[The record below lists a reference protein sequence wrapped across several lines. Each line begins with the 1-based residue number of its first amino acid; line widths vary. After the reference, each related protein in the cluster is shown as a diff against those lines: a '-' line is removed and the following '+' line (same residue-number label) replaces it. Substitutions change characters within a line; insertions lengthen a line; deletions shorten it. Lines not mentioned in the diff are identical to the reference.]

1 VQDILLLGGSGFIGS
16 RLCELLV
23 SRAGAAPGR
32 ITVATRRRAH
42 ARHLQTLP
50 GIVLQEADVHDDAA
64 LADLVARRSAVVN
77 LLGILHGDE
86 AAFLRVHAA
95 LPRRLAHACRE
106 AGVARIVHISALGA
120 ASDAPS
126 MYLRSK
132 AGGEAAL
139 AQGGVS
145 AAILRPSVVFGARDR
160 FLNLFARLS
169 ALAPFIPLACA
180 DAQFQPVWVD
190 DVARALIACLHLPAA
205 QTYECAG
212 PRVYT
217 LKELVRLA
225 GRYSGHERPV
235 IALPAALGQ
244 AQAWFMER
252 LPGEPLM
259 SRDNLASMQ
268 VPNVASGR
276 LPGLAE
282 LGIRCASLETIAP
295 GYLARDA
302 R

>member
-1 VQDILLLGGSGFIGS
+1 MQDILILGGSGFIGS

-23 SRAGAAPGR
+23 ARSGAAPGR
-32 ITVATRRRAH
+32 ITVVTRRRAR

-50 GIVLQEADVHDDAA
+50 GIVLQEADVHDDGA
-64 LADLVARRSAVVN
+64 LAGLVAHRSAVVN

-86 AAFLRVHAA
+86 AAFSRVHAA
-95 LPRRLAHACRE
+95 LPRRMARACSE
-106 AGVARIVHISALGA
+106 AGVPRIVHISALGA

-132 AGGEAAL
+132 AEGEAAL
-139 AQGGVS
+139 AQGGVP
-145 AAILRPSVVFGARDR
+145 AAILRPSVVFGERDR

-169 ALAPFIPLACA
+169 KLAPFIPLACA

-190 DVARALIACLHLPAA
+190 DVARALVACLHSPLT

-235 IALPAALGQ
+235 IALPEAVGQ
-244 AQAWFMER
+244 VQAWFMEH

-282 LGIRCASLETIAP
+282 LDIQPAPLESIAAH
-295 GYLARDA
+295 YLAHDA